1 MPQDEPLY
9 YPRANAWMTK
19 AVFAFHILASQAQVT
34 RMNFLRPIQAR
45 LQDLPNQLPKKH
57 LYGIV
62 LLSTL
67 TLTTAIMLP
76 SAQNMLDQSSKLSLP
91 TNLTLASD
99 TNRTQV
105 DNTEFYSLP
114 DDDLGPVDPADA
126 LDELASIEPEWQ
138 QYAVQNGDTLSTIF
152 NGLGLPLATMY
163 KLLEADQAS
172 VLDGLKPGQ
181 TLTMLID
188 SENLLLEF
196 KIKQDLLHTLTF
208 VRDGENYRTQVE
220 TETSNWESRA
230 LTGVIKGSFY
240 LSARDAGLSAS
251 QIQQVANLFQWQLNF
266 ARDLR
271 QGDSFKV
278 LVQREF
284 VKGESTGKSELK
296 AVEITNKGQTYYAFR
311 HADGKFYN
319 NQGESLE
326 RGFIR
331 IPLERTPRISST
343 FNLNRKHPI
352 TGRVQAH
359 KGTDFAVPSGT
370 TVVAPSDGVVVK
382 AVYHPLA
389 GNYIVIRHGRQY
401 TTRFLHLS
409 KFLVKQGDTVRRGQR
424 IGLSGN
430 TGRSTGPHLHYEFHV
445 NNRAVDPMQVKLP
458 MAEGLSGQEKRTF
471 LANIAQYKKEW
482 G

>member
-1 MPQDEPLY
+1 
-9 YPRANAWMTK
+9 
-19 AVFAFHILASQAQVT
+19 
-34 RMNFLRPIQAR
+34 MNFLRPIQSK
-45 LQDLPNQLPKKH
+45 LQDIPTQLPKKH

-76 SAQNMLDQSSKLSLP
+76 SAQNMLEQQGKLSLP
-91 TNLTLASD
+91 HSLSLSSSANKS
-99 TNRTQV
+99 RV
-105 DNTEFYSLP
+105 DNTDFYTLS
-114 DDDLGPVDPADA
+114 DDDLGPIEPVDA
-126 LDELASIEPEWQ
+126 LDELASTEPEWQ
-138 QYAVQNGDTLSTIF
+138 QYTVQNGDTLSSIF

-163 KLLEADQAS
+163 KLLEADKER
-172 VLDGLKPGQ
+172 VLDGLKLGQ
-181 TLTMLID
+181 NLSMLID

-196 KIKQDLLHTLTF
+196 KIEQDLLHTRSF
-208 VRDGENYRTQVE
+208 IRDGESYSSKLK
-220 TETSNWESRA
+220 TEASNWESRA

-240 LSARDAGLSAS
+240 LSARDAGLSAP
-251 QIQQVANLFQWQLNF
+251 QIQRVANLFQWQLNF

-271 QGDSFKV
+271 QGDRFKV

-284 VKGESTGKSELK
+284 VQGKSTGKAELQ
-296 AVEITNKGQTYYAFR
+296 AVEITNKGRTYYAFR
-311 HADGKFYN
+311 HEDGKFYDH
-319 NQGESLE
+319 QGESLE

-370 TVVAPSDGVVVK
+370 AVLAPGDGVVVK
-382 AVYHPLA
+382 AVHHPLA

-409 KFLVKQGDTVRRGQR
+409 KFLVKEGDTVRRGQR
-424 IGLSGN
+424 IALSGN

-445 NNRAVDPMQVKLP
+445 NNRAVDAMQVKLP
-458 MAEGLSGQEKRTF
+458 MAEGLSGQDKRTF
-471 LANIAQYKKEW
+471 LANVDKYQKELA

>member
-1 MPQDEPLY
+1 
-9 YPRANAWMTK
+9 
-19 AVFAFHILASQAQVT
+19 
-34 RMNFLRPIQAR
+34 MNFLRPIQTR
-45 LQDLPNQLPKKH
+45 LQDIPTQLPKKH

-76 SAQNMLDQSSKLSLP
+76 SAKNMLEQPSKLSLP
-91 TNLTLASD
+91 NSLTLSSGSIKSNV
-99 TNRTQV
+99 TNT
-105 DNTEFYSLP
+105 DFYTLA
-114 DDDLGPVDPADA
+114 DDDLGPVEPLDA
-126 LDELASIEPEWQ
+126 LDELASKEPEWQ
-138 QYAVQNGDTLSTIF
+138 QYSVQNGDTLSTIF

-163 KLLEADQAS
+163 KLLEADQER

-181 TLTMLID
+181 NLTMLVD
-188 SENLLLEF
+188 SDNLLLEF
-196 KIKQDLLHTLTF
+196 KIKQDLLHTRTF
-208 VRDGENYRTQVE
+208 TRDGEGYNSQVK

-230 LTGVIKGSFY
+230 LKGVIKGSFY
-240 LSARDAGLSAS
+240 LSARDAGLSAP
-251 QIQQVANLFQWQLNF
+251 QIQRVANLFQWQLNF

-284 VKGESTGKSELK
+284 VKGKSTGKSELQ
-296 AVEITNKGQTYYAFR
+296 AVEITNKGRTFYAFR
-311 HADGKFYN
+311 HEDGKFYDSK
-319 NQGESLE
+319 GESLE

-343 FNLNRKHPI
+343 FSLNRKHPI
-352 TGRVQAH
+352 TGRVQSH
-359 KGTDFAVPSGT
+359 KGTDFAVPTGT
-370 TVVAPSDGVVVK
+370 AVLAPGDGVVVK
-382 AVYHPLA
+382 AVHHPLA

-424 IGLSGN
+424 IALSGN

-445 NNRAVDPMQVKLP
+445 NNRAVDAMQVKLP
-458 MAEGLSGQEKRTF
+458 MAEGLSGEGKRTF
-471 LANIAQYKKEW
+471 LATVGKYQKEL

>member
-1 MPQDEPLY
+1 
-9 YPRANAWMTK
+9 
-19 AVFAFHILASQAQVT
+19 
-34 RMNFLRPIQAR
+34 MNFLRPIQTK
-45 LQDLPNQLPKKH
+45 LQGMPSQLPKKH

-76 SAQNMLDQSSKLSLP
+76 SAQNILEQPSKLSLP
-91 TNLTLASD
+91 NNLTISSGAIK
-99 TNRTQV
+99 TQV
-105 DNTEFYSLP
+105 DNTEFYTLS
-114 DDDLGPVDPADA
+114 DDDLGPVESVDA

-138 QYAVQNGDTLSTIF
+138 QYSVQNGDTLSTIF

-163 KLLEADQAS
+163 KLLEADRER

-181 TLTMLID
+181 NLSMLID

-196 KIKQDLLHTLTF
+196 KIKQDLLHTRTF
-208 VRDGENYRTQVE
+208 TRDGDGYNSRVK

-230 LTGVIKGSFY
+230 LKGVIKGSFY

-251 QIQQVANLFQWQLNF
+251 QIQHVANLFQWQLNF

-284 VKGESTGKSELK
+284 VQGKSTGKSELQ
-296 AVEITNKGQTYYAFR
+296 AVEITNKGRTFYAFR
-311 HADGKFYN
+311 HEDGKFYDSK
-319 NQGESLE
+319 GESLE

-352 TGRVQAH
+352 TGRVTAH
-359 KGTDFAVPSGT
+359 KGTDFAVPTGT
-370 TVVAPSDGVVVK
+370 PVVAPGDGVVVK
-382 AVYHPLA
+382 AVYHRLA

-409 KFLVKQGDTVRRGQR
+409 KFLVKQGETVRRGQR

-445 NNRAVDPMQVKLP
+445 NNRAVDAMQVKLP
-458 MAEGLSGQEKRTF
+458 MAEGLSGQNKRTF
-471 LANIAQYKKEW
+471 LATIDKYQKEL

>member
-1 MPQDEPLY
+1 
-9 YPRANAWMTK
+9 
-19 AVFAFHILASQAQVT
+19 
-34 RMNFLRPIQAR
+34 MNFLRPIQTK
-45 LQDLPNQLPKKH
+45 LQGMPTQLPKKH

-76 SAQNMLDQSSKLSLP
+76 SAQNILEQPSKLSLP
-91 TNLTLASD
+91 NNLTISSAAIK
-99 TNRTQV
+99 TQV
-105 DNTEFYSLP
+105 DNTEFYTLP
-114 DDDLGPVDPADA
+114 DDDLGPVDPVDA

-138 QYAVQNGDTLSTIF
+138 QYSVQNGDTLSTIF

-163 KLLEADQAS
+163 KLLEADREG

-181 TLTMLID
+181 NLSMLID

-196 KIKQDLLHTLTF
+196 KIKQDLLHTRTF
-208 VRDGENYRTQVE
+208 TRDGDGYNSRVK
-220 TETSNWESRA
+220 TETSNWESRT
-230 LTGVIKGSFY
+230 LKGVIKGSFY

-251 QIQQVANLFQWQLNF
+251 QIQHVANLFQWQLNF

-284 VKGESTGKSELK
+284 VQGKSTGKSELK
-296 AVEITNKGQTYYAFR
+296 AVEIINKSRTFYAFR
-311 HADGKFYN
+311 HEDGKFYDSK
-319 NQGESLE
+319 GESLE

-352 TGRVQAH
+352 TGRVTAH
-359 KGTDFAVPSGT
+359 KGTDFAVPTGT
-370 TVVAPSDGVVVK
+370 PVVAPGDGVVVK
-382 AVYHPLA
+382 AVYHRLA

-445 NNRAVDPMQVKLP
+445 NNRAVDAMQVKLP
-458 MAEGLSGQEKRTF
+458 MAEGLSGQSKRTF
-471 LANIAQYKKEW
+471 LATIDKYQKEL

>member
-1 MPQDEPLY
+1 
-9 YPRANAWMTK
+9 
-19 AVFAFHILASQAQVT
+19 
-34 RMNFLRPIQAR
+34 MNFLRPIQDR
-45 LQDLPNQLPKKH
+45 LQAAPPSLPKKH
-57 LYGIV
+57 WYGIV

-76 SAQNMLDQSSKLSLP
+76 SAKNLLDKPAKLSLP
-91 TNLTLASD
+91 SSIALPTNAGHTDLDNSD
-99 TNRTQV
+99 LNNSEYFT
-105 DNTEFYSLP
+105 LP
-114 DDDLGPVDPADA
+114 DDDLGPVEPIDA
-126 LDELASIEPEWQ
+126 LDELASTEPEWQ
-138 QYAVQNGDTLSTIF
+138 QYAVQNGDTLSSIF

-163 KLLEADQAS
+163 KLLDADKER

-181 TLTMLID
+181 NLSMLTD
-188 SENLLLEF
+188 ADNLLLEF
-196 KIKQDLLHTLTF
+196 KIKQDLLHTRTF
-208 VRDGENYRTQVE
+208 IRDGDGYNSELK

-230 LTGVIKGSFY
+230 MQGEIRGSFY

-251 QIQQVANLFQWQLNF
+251 QIQRVANLFQWQLNF

-271 QGDSFKV
+271 QGDRFKV

-284 VKGESTGKSELK
+284 VQGKSTGKSELQ
-296 AVEITNKGQTYYAFR
+296 AVEITNKGRKFYAFR
-311 HADGKFYN
+311 HQDGKFYDSK
-319 NQGESLE
+319 GESLE

-331 IPLERTPRISST
+331 IPLGHTPRISST

-370 TVVAPSDGVVVK
+370 TVLAPGDGVVVK
-382 AVYHPLA
+382 AVYHPFA

-445 NNRAVDPMQVKLP
+445 NNRAVDAMQVKLP
-458 MAEGLSGQEKRTF
+458 MAEGLSGADKRSF
-471 LANIAQYKKEW
+471 LATVDKYRKEL

>member
-1 MPQDEPLY
+1 
-9 YPRANAWMTK
+9 
-19 AVFAFHILASQAQVT
+19 
-34 RMNFLRPIQAR
+34 MNFLRPIQIK
-45 LQDLPNQLPKKH
+45 LQDIPTQLPKRH

-76 SAQNMLDQSSKLSLP
+76 STQQILDQPNKLNLSNSLVLSSGVLK
-91 TNLTLASD
+91 
-99 TNRTQV
+99 TQV
-105 DNTEFYSLP
+105 DNTEFFTLP

-126 LDELASIEPEWQ
+126 LDELAATEPEWQ

-152 NGLGLPLATMY
+152 NGLGLPQATMY
-163 KLLEADQAS
+163 KLLEADKER

-188 SENLLLEF
+188 PDNLLLEF
-196 KIKQDLLHTLTF
+196 KIEQDLLHTRTF
-208 VRDGENYRTQVE
+208 TRNGESYSSRVK
-220 TETSNWESRA
+220 TETTNWESRA
-230 LTGVIKGSFY
+230 LKGVIKGSFY

-251 QIQQVANLFQWQLNF
+251 QIQHVANLFQWQLNF

-284 VKGESTGKSELK
+284 AKGQSTGKSELK
-296 AVEITNKGQTYYAFR
+296 AVEITNQGKTFYAFR
-311 HADGKFYN
+311 HEDGKFYDN
-319 NQGESLE
+319 KGESLE

-359 KGTDFAVPSGT
+359 KGTDFAVPTGT
-370 TVVAPSDGVVVK
+370 AVIAPGDGVVVK
-382 AVYHPLA
+382 AVHHPLA

-445 NNRAVDPMQVKLP
+445 NNRAVDAMQVKLP
-458 MAEGLSGQEKRTF
+458 MAEGLSGQDKRTF
-471 LANIAQYKKEW
+471 LATISKYQKEL